1 MKKHAIL
8 ILTLVSALLLS
19 ACGGESRPAAQEN
32 APDRQQPVQGDR
44 EPPAQDN
51 RMPGFQNGE
60 APDGEQPEMPAE
72 ETLETVVINT
82 TELFSNRDFE
92 TAYTEKG
99 SAVISL
105 NGSTASCASN
115 AVQINGSTV
124 TILDEGTYIL
134 SGTLDD
140 GQIIVKAGKDD
151 KTQLVLNGVSIHSE
165 TSAPIYVLQA
175 DKVFVTLAEG
185 SGNTLSNGGTFTAID
200 ENNIDAV
207 VFSKEDITFNGAGSL
222 TIDSPAGHGVVSKD
236 SLTITGGKYHITAA
250 SHGIDGKD
258 DVCIAD
264 GTFSITSGKDGVHA
278 EHDEDASLGY
288 LYIENGTFDITSG
301 GDGLSASASAQIED
315 GVFRIVSGGGS
326 DQASQQTSGGSGFG
340 GRGGMGGMRPGSMGA
355 NGGTTQ
361 TEETTADST
370 SSKGIKGSAGLFIN
384 GGTFTIDASDD
395 AIHSNTD
402 ITVTAGT
409 FALATGDD
417 GFHADQT
424 LTVSAGTINISE
436 CYEGLEA
443 LHIVVSG
450 GDIRVDASDDGL
462 NAAGGMDSSGFGG
475 SRGGDMF
482 GGRGG
487 KGGMGGMGGMSG
499 GSSGGSILISGGTM
513 HLNAGGDCIDANG
526 TLEIT
531 GGNITV
537 CSAMNG
543 DTSVLD
549 YDRSA
554 VISGGTFVGSGVA
567 TMAQTFSGSEQGVIT
582 LRLGSTQKAGTE
594 IQVTDAEGRVV
605 FSYTPEQNYYYVIV
619 SSPEIVKG
627 ETYSVSAGTSGRTL
641 AAD

>member
-1 MKKHAIL
+1 MKKHTIL
-8 ILTLVSALLLS
+8 ISTLVLALLLS
-19 ACGGESRPAAQEN
+19 ACGRESHPTAQEN
-32 APDRQQPVQGDR
+32 APDRQPPVQGDR
-44 EPPAQDN
+44 IPPAQDGRVPPFWN
-51 RMPGFQNGE
+51 GGMPE
-60 APDGEQPEMPAE
+60 WEQSETEVSE
-72 ETLETVVINT
+72 EPTLETVVIDT
-82 TELFSNRDFE
+82 TDLFSNRDFE
-92 TAYTEKG
+92 TAYTEKE
-99 SAVISL
+99 SAVILL
-105 NGSTASCASN
+105 NGSTASCDSD
-115 AVQINGSTV
+115 AVQINGGTV
-124 TILDEGTYIL
+124 TITDEGTYIL
-134 SGTLDD
+134 SGTLED
-140 GQIIVKAGKDD
+140 GQIIVNAGKDD
-151 KTQLVLNGVSIHSE
+151 KTQLVLNGVSVHSE
-165 TSAPIYVLQA
+165 TSAPVYVLQA

-185 SGNTLSNGGTFTAID
+185 SRNTLSNGGTFTAID

-222 TIDSPAGHGVVSKD
+222 TVNSPAGHGIVSKD
-236 SLTITGGKYHITAA
+236 SLTVTGGSYHIAAA

-264 GTFSITSGKDGVHA
+264 GTFSVASGKDGIRA

-288 LYIENGTFDITSG
+288 LYIENGTFDLVSG
-301 GDGLSASASAQIED
+301 GDGLSASASIQIED
-315 GVFRIVSGGGS
+315 GAFCIVSGGGS
-326 DQASQQTSGGSGFG
+326 ENAPQQTSGQGGFG
-340 GRGGMGGMRPGSMGA
+340 GHGGMRPGGMPSM
-355 NGGTTQ
+355 
-361 TEETTADST
+361 EEMTADST

-384 GGTFTIDASDD
+384 GGTFTVDAADD

-402 ITVTAGT
+402 ITVTAGA

-417 GFHADQT
+417 GFHADRT
-424 LTVSAGTINISE
+424 LTVLAGAINIGE

-443 LHIVVSG
+443 LHIVISV
-450 GDIRVDASDDGL
+450 GDIRADASDDGL

-475 SRGGDMF
+475 FRGGDVF

-487 KGGMGGMGGMSG
+487 MPGGKGGMPGGASN
-499 GSSGGSILISGGTM
+499 GSILISGGTV

-531 GGNITV
+531 GGIVTV

-567 TMAQTFSGSEQGVIT
+567 TMAQTFSDSEQGVIT

-594 IQVTDAEGRVV
+594 VQVKDAGDSVV

-627 ETYSVSAGTSGRTL
+627 ESYSVSAGTSGRTL
-641 AAD
+641 DAD